1 MTTLANELF
10 CVSQEPVLFAL
21 TIKENIRYG
30 KPEATDDEV
39 EAVARSA
46 NAHDFIQNFPDGY
59 NTVVGQRGATLSGG
73 QKQR

>member
-10 CVSQEPVLFAL
+10 CVSQEPVLFAT

-30 KPEATDDEV
+30 KPEATDNEV